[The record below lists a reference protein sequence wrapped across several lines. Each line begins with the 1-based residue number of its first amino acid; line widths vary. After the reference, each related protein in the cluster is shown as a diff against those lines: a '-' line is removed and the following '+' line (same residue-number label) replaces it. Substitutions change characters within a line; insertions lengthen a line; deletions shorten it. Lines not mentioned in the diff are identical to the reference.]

1 MTRQN
6 FSDHIDSDAKVEQPD
21 AVFDN
26 ASTIEVEFEYPL
38 AKPARVIFKA
48 ANGFSRQTF
57 FNEVR
62 ETYRH
67 IYKQEALTTT
77 IAPSRLAGMG
87 NRNTTDGRYGIWGH
101 VLGDL
106 YLEGAQKR
114 DGVWHLEIGS

>member
-77 IAPSRLAGMG
+77 IAKRTNPRVNECAVNG
-87 NRNTTDGRYGIWGH
+87 NADWPQWNQTLERKAFS
-101 VLGDL
+101 GDTQDT
-106 YLEGAQKR
+106 YRA
-114 DGVWHLEIGS
+114 WFC

>member
-6 FSDHIDSDAKVEQPD
+6 FNNRIETDAKVEQPD

-67 IYKQEALTTT
+67 IYKQEALTTK
-77 IAPSRLAGMG
+77 IAPDMLPGLG
-87 NRNTTDGRYGIWGH
+87 NRNTTDGKYGIWGH
-101 VLGDL
+101 VLDDL

-114 DGVWHLEIGS
+114 DGVWHLGMGS